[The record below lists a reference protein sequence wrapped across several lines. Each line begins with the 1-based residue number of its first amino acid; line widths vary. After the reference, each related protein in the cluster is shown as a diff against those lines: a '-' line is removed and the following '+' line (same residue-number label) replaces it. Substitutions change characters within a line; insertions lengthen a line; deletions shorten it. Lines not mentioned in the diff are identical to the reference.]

1 MYRTYILRLKPNKTQ
16 TKLLDKTI
24 SCVQKFDDIYL
35 NQIKN
40 KYTCSGFEIIK
51 VARNIDNG
59 LDTVDNTILFCEL
72 DILQKLNKEKKLA
85 NKFEFKTNYCKYV
98 ESIEDV
104 ISNHTIYLPS
114 IGHIKLFNKRD
125 YDEVEKFISIT
136 VYKTIDEKYFVNV
149 LFRKKNKIVDTKLD
163 INNSIGLDYSSN
175 KFYVDNNG
183 ESPKKPALIRDYDKE
198 ILAMQKKF
206 AELRNDNKPRQKL
219 LTRYCKTQRHV
230 ANKRNDFL
238 HKTSKEL
245 ADKYDYVFA
254 EDINFSEIVTY
265 RKLGKATNDN
275 AYHNFLEILNYKME
289 DRGKKL
295 VKIDKNYPSSR
306 KCSNC
311 GYVREKLALDERS
324 WICPEC
330 GVVLDRDVN
339 AAINIRN
346 RGIEIASQQAAG
358 RAARSYA

>member
-51 VARNIDNG
+51 EARNIDSN
-59 LDTVDNTILFCEL
+59 LTSVDNTILFCEL
-72 DILQKLNKEKKLA
+72 DIIQKLKKEKKLA
-85 NKFEFKTNYCKYV
+85 NRFEFKTNYCKYV

-104 ISNHTIYLPS
+104 ISNHTLYLPS

-125 YDEVEKFISIT
+125 YDQVEKFISIT
-136 VYKTIDEKYFVNV
+136 VYRTIDEKYFANV
-149 LFRKKNKIVDTKLD
+149 LFRKKNRTVDKSLD
-163 INNSIGLDYSSN
+163 LNNSIGLDYSSN

-183 ESPKKPALIRDYDKE
+183 ESPKKPTLIRDYDKE

-206 AELRNDNKPRQKL
+206 TELRNDNKPRQKL

-265 RKLGKATNDN
+265 RKLGKA
-275 AYHNFLEILNYKME
+275 K
-289 DRGKKL
+289 
-295 VKIDKNYPSSR
+295 
-306 KCSNC
+306 
-311 GYVREKLALDERS
+311 
-324 WICPEC
+324 
-330 GVVLDRDVN
+330 
-339 AAINIRN
+339 
-346 RGIEIASQQAAG
+346 
-358 RAARSYA
+358 

>member
-35 NQIKN
+35 NQIKD
-40 KYTCSGFEIIK
+40 KFTSSGFEIIK
-51 VARNIDNG
+51 EARNIDSD
-59 LDTVDNTILFCEL
+59 LATVDNTILFCEL
-72 DILQKLNKEKKLA
+72 DIVQKLKKERKLA
-85 NKFEFKTNYCKYV
+85 NRFEFKTNYCKYV

-104 ISNHTIYLPS
+104 ISNHTLYLPS

-125 YDEVEKFISIT
+125 YDQVEKFISIT
-136 VYKTIDEKYFVNV
+136 VYRTIDEKYFANV
-149 LFRKKNKIVDTKLD
+149 LFRKKNRTVDKSLD
-163 INNSIGLDYSSN
+163 LNNSIGLDYSSN

-183 ESPKKPALIRDYDKE
+183 ESPKKPTLIRDYDKE

-206 AELRNDNKPRQKL
+206 TELRNDNKPRQKL

-311 GYVREKLALDERS
+311 GYVREKLALAKRS

-346 RGIEIASQQAAG
+346 RGSQLPVVETTG
-358 RAARSYA
+358 L

>member
-35 NQIKN
+35 NQIKDIFP
-40 KYTCSGFEIIK
+40 YSGFEIIK
-51 VARNIDNG
+51 EARNIDSD
-59 LDTVDNTILFCEL
+59 LATVDNTILFCEL
-72 DILQKLNKEKKLA
+72 DVIQKLKKERKLA

-104 ISNHTIYLPS
+104 ISNHTLYLPS

-125 YDEVEKFISIT
+125 YDQVEKFISIT
-136 VYKTIDEKYFVNV
+136 VYRTIDEKYFANV
-149 LFRKKNKIVDTKLD
+149 LFRKKNRTVDKSLD
-163 INNSIGLDYSSN
+163 LNNSIGLDYSSN

-183 ESPKKPALIRDYDKE
+183 ESPKKPTLIRDYDKE

-206 AELRNDNKPRQKL
+206 TELRNDNKPRQKL

-311 GYVREKLALDERS
+311 GYVREKLALAKRS

-346 RGIEIASQQAAG
+346 RGSQLPVVETTG
-358 RAARSYA
+358 L

>member
-1 MYRTYILRLKPNKTQ
+1 MYRTYILRLMPNKTQ

-35 NQIKN
+35 NQIKD

-51 VARNIDNG
+51 EARNIDSN
-59 LDTVDNTILFCEL
+59 LISVDNTILFCEL
-72 DILQKLNKEKKLA
+72 DIIQKIKKEKKLA
-85 NKFEFKTNYCKYV
+85 NRFEFKTNYCKYV

-104 ISNHTIYLPS
+104 ISNHTLYLPS

-125 YDEVEKFISIT
+125 YDQVEKFISIT
-136 VYKTIDEKYFVNV
+136 VYRTIDEKYFANV
-149 LFRKKNKIVDTKLD
+149 LFRKKNRTVDKSLD
-163 INNSIGLDYSSN
+163 LNNSIGLDYSSN

-183 ESPKKPALIRDYDKE
+183 ESPKKPTLIRDYDKE

-238 HKTSKEL
+238 HKTSREL

-330 GVVLDRDVN
+330 GVVLDRDIN

>member
-1 MYRTYILRLKPNKTQ
+1 M
-16 TKLLDKTI
+16 
-24 SCVQKFDDIYL
+24 
-35 NQIKN
+35 
-40 KYTCSGFEIIK
+40 
-51 VARNIDNG
+51 
-59 LDTVDNTILFCEL
+59 
-72 DILQKLNKEKKLA
+72 A
-85 NKFEFKTNYCKYV
+85 NRFEFKTNYCKYV

-104 ISNHTIYLPS
+104 ISNHTLYLPS

-125 YDEVEKFISIT
+125 YDQVEKFISIT
-136 VYKTIDEKYFVNV
+136 VYRTIDEKYFANV
-149 LFRKKNKIVDTKLD
+149 LFRKKNRTVDKSLD
-163 INNSIGLDYSSN
+163 LNNSIGLDYSSN

-183 ESPKKPALIRDYDKE
+183 ESPKKPTLIRDYDKE

-206 AELRNDNKPRQKL
+206 TELRNDNKPRQKL

-311 GYVREKLALDERS
+311 GYVREKLALAKRS

-346 RGIEIASQQAAG
+346 RGSQLPVVETTG
-358 RAARSYA
+358 L

>member
-35 NQIKN
+35 NQIKD

-51 VARNIDNG
+51 EARNIDSN
-59 LDTVDNTILFCEL
+59 LISVDNTILFCEL
-72 DILQKLNKEKKLA
+72 DIIQKLKKEKKLA

-98 ESIEDV
+98 DSIEDV
-104 ISNHTIYLPS
+104 ISDNNIFIPS
-114 IGHIKLFNKRD
+114 IGHIKLFNKRE
-125 YDEVEKFISIT
+125 YDEVERFISIT
-136 VYKTIDEKYFVNV
+136 VYKTIDEIYFANV
-149 LFRKKNKIVDTKLD
+149 LFRKKNKTVDKNLD
-163 INNSIGLDYSSN
+163 LNNSIGLDYSSS

-183 ESPKKPALIRDYDKE
+183 ESPNKPTLIRDYDKE

-206 AELRNDNKPRQKL
+206 TKLRNENKPRQKL
-219 LTRYCKTQRHV
+219 LIRYCKTQRHV

-238 HKTSKEL
+238 HKTSTEL
-245 ADKYDYVFA
+245 ANKYDYVFA

-330 GVVLDRDVN
+330 GVVLDRDIN
-339 AAINIRN
+339 AAINIKN
-346 RGIEIASQQAAG
+346 RGIEIVSQKAAG
-358 RAARSYA
+358 RVARSYA

>member
-35 NQIKN
+35 NQIKD
-40 KYTCSGFEIIK
+40 KYTSSGFEIIK
-51 VARNIDNG
+51 EARNIDSD
-59 LDTVDNTILFCEL
+59 LATVDNTILFCEL
-72 DILQKLNKEKKLA
+72 DIIQKLKKEKKLA
-85 NKFEFKTNYCKYV
+85 NRFEFKTNYCKYV

-104 ISNHTIYLPS
+104 ISNHTLYLPS

-125 YDEVEKFISIT
+125 YDQVEKFISIT
-136 VYKTIDEKYFVNV
+136 VYRTIDEKYFANV
-149 LFRKKNKIVDTKLD
+149 LFRKKNRTVDKSLD
-163 INNSIGLDYSSN
+163 LNNSIGLDYSSN

-183 ESPKKPALIRDYDKE
+183 ESPKKPTLIRDYDKE

-206 AELRNDNKPRQKL
+206 TELRNDNKPRQKL

-230 ANKRNDFL
+230 TNKRNDFL

-346 RGIEIASQQAAG
+346 RGSQLPVVETTG
-358 RAARSYA
+358 L

>member
-35 NQIKN
+35 NQIKD

-51 VARNIDNG
+51 EARNIDSD
-59 LDTVDNTILFCEL
+59 LATVDNTILFCEL
-72 DILQKLNKEKKLA
+72 DIIQKLKKEKKLA
-85 NKFEFKTNYCKYV
+85 NRFEFKTNYCKYV

-104 ISNHTIYLPS
+104 ISNHTLYLPS

-125 YDEVEKFISIT
+125 YDQVEKFISIT
-136 VYKTIDEKYFVNV
+136 VYRTIDEKYFANV
-149 LFRKKNKIVDTKLD
+149 LFRKKNRTVDKSLD
-163 INNSIGLDYSSN
+163 LNNSIGLDYSSN

-183 ESPKKPALIRDYDKE
+183 ESPKKPTLIRDYDKE

-206 AELRNDNKPRQKL
+206 TELRNDNKPRQKL

-311 GYVREKLALDERS
+311 GYVREKLALAKRS

-346 RGIEIASQQAAG
+346 RGSQLPVVETTG
-358 RAARSYA
+358 L

>member
-35 NQIKN
+35 NQIKDKFN
-40 KYTCSGFEIIK
+40 YSGFEIIK
-51 VARNIDNG
+51 EARNIDSS
-59 LDTVDNTILFCEL
+59 LATVDNTILFCEL
-72 DILQKLNKEKKLA
+72 DIVQKLKKERKLA

-104 ISNHTIYLPS
+104 ISNHTLYLPS
-114 IGHIKLFNKRD
+114 IGHIILFNKRD

-136 VYKTIDEKYFVNV
+136 VYRTIDEKYFANI
-149 LFRKKNKIVDTKLD
+149 LFRKKNKIIDKNLD
-163 INNSIGLDYSSN
+163 LNNSIGLDYSSN

-183 ESPKKPALIRDYDKE
+183 ESPKKPTLIRDYDKE

-206 AELRNDNKPRQKL
+206 TELKNDNKPRQKL

-311 GYVREKLALDERS
+311 GNVREKLALAKRS

-346 RGIEIASQQAAG
+346 RGSQLPVVETTG
-358 RAARSYA
+358 L

>member
-1 MYRTYILRLKPNKTQ
+1 M
-16 TKLLDKTI
+16 
-24 SCVQKFDDIYL
+24 
-35 NQIKN
+35 
-40 KYTCSGFEIIK
+40 
-51 VARNIDNG
+51 
-59 LDTVDNTILFCEL
+59 
-72 DILQKLNKEKKLA
+72 A
-85 NKFEFKTNYCKYV
+85 NRFEFKTNYCKYV

-104 ISNHTIYLPS
+104 ISNHTLYLPS

-125 YDEVEKFISIT
+125 YDQVEKFISIT
-136 VYKTIDEKYFVNV
+136 VYRTIDEKYFANV
-149 LFRKKNKIVDTKLD
+149 LFRKKNRTVDKSLD
-163 INNSIGLDYSSN
+163 LNNSIGLDYSSN

-206 AELRNDNKPRQKL
+206 TELRNNNKPHQKL

-265 RKLGKATNDN
+265 RKLDKATNDN
-275 AYHNFLEILNYKME
+275 AYHNFLEILDYKME

-330 GVVLDRDVN
+330 GVVLDRDIN

-346 RGIEIASQQAAG
+346 RGIEIVSQQAAG
-358 RAARSYA
+358 RSARSYA

>member
-16 TKLLDKTI
+16 IKLLDKTI

-35 NQIKN
+35 NQIKD

-51 VARNIDNG
+51 EARNIDSN
-59 LDTVDNTILFCEL
+59 LMSVDNTILFCEL
-72 DILQKLNKEKKLA
+72 DIIQKLKKEKKLA
-85 NKFEFKTNYCKYV
+85 NRFEFKTNYCKYV

-104 ISNHTIYLPS
+104 IFNHTLYLPS

-125 YDEVEKFISIT
+125 YDQVEKFISIT
-136 VYKTIDEKYFVNV
+136 VYRTIDEKYFANV
-149 LFRKKNKIVDTKLD
+149 LFRKKNRTVDKSLD
-163 INNSIGLDYSSN
+163 LNNSIGLDYSSN

-183 ESPKKPALIRDYDKE
+183 ESPKKPTLIRDYDKE

-206 AELRNDNKPRQKL
+206 TELRNDNKPRQKL

-330 GVVLDRDVN
+330 GVVLDRDIN

-346 RGIEIASQQAAG
+346 RGIEIVSQQAAG
-358 RAARSYA
+358 RSARSYA

>member
-51 VARNIDNG
+51 EARNIDSN
-59 LDTVDNTILFCEL
+59 LISVDNTILFCEL

-136 VYKTIDEKYFVNV
+136 VYKTIDEKYFANV
-149 LFRKKNKIVDTKLD
+149 LFRKKNKVVDTKLD
-163 INNSIGLDYSSN
+163 LNNSIGLDYSSN

-183 ESPKKPALIRDYDKE
+183 ESPKKPTLIRDYDKE

-206 AELRNDNKPRQKL
+206 TELRNNNKPRQKL

-245 ADKYDYVFA
+245 TDKYDYVFA

-330 GVVLDRDVN
+330 GVVLDRDIN

-346 RGIEIASQQAAG
+346 RGIEIVSQQAAG

>member
-40 KYTCSGFEIIK
+40 KYTSSGFEIIK
-51 VARNIDNG
+51 EARIIDSN
-59 LDTVDNTILFCEL
+59 LMSVDNTILFCEL
-72 DILQKLNKEKKLA
+72 DIIQKLKKEKKLA
-85 NKFEFKTNYCKYV
+85 NRFEFKTNYCKYV
-98 ESIEDV
+98 ELIEDV
-104 ISNHTIYLPS
+104 ISNHTLYLPS

-125 YDEVEKFISIT
+125 YDQVEKFISIT
-136 VYKTIDEKYFVNV
+136 VYRTIDEKYFANV
-149 LFRKKNKIVDTKLD
+149 LFRKKNRTVDKSLD
-163 INNSIGLDYSSN
+163 LNNSIGLDYSSN

-183 ESPKKPALIRDYDKE
+183 ESPKKPTLIRDYEKE

-206 AELRNDNKPRQKL
+206 TELRNDNKPRQKL

-324 WICPEC
+324 WVCPEC

-346 RGIEIASQQAAG
+346 RGSQLLVVETT
-358 RAARSYA
+358 SL

>member
-1 MYRTYILRLKPNKTQ
+1 MYRTYILRLNPNKTQ

-35 NQIKN
+35 NQIKD
-40 KYTCSGFEIIK
+40 KYTCSGFQIIK
-51 VARNIDNG
+51 EARNIDSN
-59 LDTVDNTILFCEL
+59 LMSVDNTILFCEL
-72 DILQKLNKEKKLA
+72 DIIQKLKKEKKLA
-85 NKFEFKTNYCKYV
+85 NRFEFKTNYCKYV

-104 ISNHTIYLPS
+104 ISNHTLYLPS

-125 YDEVEKFISIT
+125 YDQVEKFISIT
-136 VYKTIDEKYFVNV
+136 VYRTIDEKYFANV
-149 LFRKKNKIVDTKLD
+149 LFRKKNRTVDKSLD
-163 INNSIGLDYSSN
+163 LNNSIGLDYSSN

-183 ESPKKPALIRDYDKE
+183 ESPKKPTLIRDYDKE

-206 AELRNDNKPRQKL
+206 TELRNDNKPRQKL

-230 ANKRNDFL
+230 TNKRNDFL

-346 RGIEIASQQAAG
+346 RGSQLPVVETTG
-358 RAARSYA
+358 L

>member
-183 ESPKKPALIRDYDKE
+183 ESPKKPTLIRDYDKE

-206 AELRNDNKPRQKL
+206 TELRNDNKPRQKL

-265 RKLGKATNDN
+265 RKLGKAANDN

-330 GVVLDRDVN
+330 GVVLDRDIN

-346 RGIEIASQQAAG
+346 RGIEIVSQQAAG

>member
-35 NQIKN
+35 NQIKD
-40 KYTCSGFEIIK
+40 KFTSSGFEIIK
-51 VARNIDNG
+51 EARNIDSN
-59 LDTVDNTILFCEL
+59 LISVDNTILFCEL
-72 DILQKLNKEKKLA
+72 DIIQKLKKEKKLA
-85 NKFEFKTNYCKYV
+85 NRFEFKTNYCKYV

-104 ISNHTIYLPS
+104 ISNHTLYLPS

-125 YDEVEKFISIT
+125 YDQVEKFISIT
-136 VYKTIDEKYFVNV
+136 VYRTIDEKYFANV
-149 LFRKKNKIVDTKLD
+149 LFRKKNRTVDKSLD
-163 INNSIGLDYSSN
+163 LNNSIGLDYSSN

-183 ESPKKPALIRDYDKE
+183 ESPKKPTLIRDYDKE

-206 AELRNDNKPRQKL
+206 TELRNDNKPRQKL

-311 GYVREKLALDERS
+311 GYVREKLALAKRS

-346 RGIEIASQQAAG
+346 RGSQLPVVETTG
-358 RAARSYA
+358 L

>member
-35 NQIKN
+35 NQIKD

-51 VARNIDNG
+51 EARNIDSN
-59 LDTVDNTILFCEL
+59 LMSVDNTILFCEL
-72 DILQKLNKEKKLA
+72 DIIQKLKKEKKLA
-85 NKFEFKTNYCKYV
+85 NRFEFKTNYCKYV

-104 ISNHTIYLPS
+104 ISNHTLYLPS

-125 YDEVEKFISIT
+125 YDQVEKFISIT
-136 VYKTIDEKYFVNV
+136 VYRTIDEKYFANV
-149 LFRKKNKIVDTKLD
+149 LFRKKNRTVDKSLD
-163 INNSIGLDYSSN
+163 LNNSIGLDYSSN

-183 ESPKKPALIRDYDKE
+183 ESPKKPTLIRDYDKE

-206 AELRNDNKPRQKL
+206 TELRNDNKPRQKL

-254 EDINFSEIVTY
+254 EDINLSEIVTY

-289 DRGKKL
+289 GRGKKL

-330 GVVLDRDVN
+330 GVVLDRDIN

-346 RGIEIASQQAAG
+346 RGIKIVSQQAAG

>member
-24 SCVQKFDDIYL
+24 SCVQKVDDIYL

-51 VARNIDNG
+51 VARNIDHG

-163 INNSIGLDYSSN
+163 INNFIGLDYSSN

-295 VKIDKNYPSSR
+295 VKIDKN
-306 KCSNC
+306 
-311 GYVREKLALDERS
+311 
-324 WICPEC
+324 
-330 GVVLDRDVN
+330 
-339 AAINIRN
+339 
-346 RGIEIASQQAAG
+346 
-358 RAARSYA
+358 

>member
-1 MYRTYILRLKPNKTQ
+1 M
-16 TKLLDKTI
+16 
-24 SCVQKFDDIYL
+24 
-35 NQIKN
+35 
-40 KYTCSGFEIIK
+40 
-51 VARNIDNG
+51 
-59 LDTVDNTILFCEL
+59 
-72 DILQKLNKEKKLA
+72 A
-85 NKFEFKTNYCKYV
+85 NK
-98 ESIEDV
+98 I
-104 ISNHTIYLPS
+104 
-114 IGHIKLFNKRD
+114 
-125 YDEVEKFISIT
+125 
-136 VYKTIDEKYFVNV
+136 
-149 LFRKKNKIVDTKLD
+149 
-163 INNSIGLDYSSN
+163 
-175 KFYVDNNG
+175 
-183 ESPKKPALIRDYDKE
+183 
-198 ILAMQKKF
+198 
-206 AELRNDNKPRQKL
+206 
-219 LTRYCKTQRHV
+219 
-230 ANKRNDFL
+230 NDFL

-330 GVVLDRDVN
+330 GVVLDRD
-339 AAINIRN
+339 INQKNSGPSSARN
-346 RGIEIASQQAAG
+346 RGIEIVSQQAAG

>member
-51 VARNIDNG
+51 VARNIDHG

-183 ESPKKPALIRDYDKE
+183 ESPKKPTLIRDYDKE

-206 AELRNDNKPRQKL
+206 TELRNDNKPRQKL

-295 VKIDKNYPSSR
+295 VKIDS
-306 KCSNC
+306 
-311 GYVREKLALDERS
+311 
-324 WICPEC
+324 
-330 GVVLDRDVN
+330 VVLYL
-339 AAINIRN
+339 
-346 RGIEIASQQAAG
+346 IEMSM
-358 RAARSYA
+358 RP

>member
-1 MYRTYILRLKPNKTQ
+1 MYRSYILRLKPNKTQ

-24 SCVQKFDDIYL
+24 SSVQKFDEIYL
-35 NQIKN
+35 NQIKRN
-40 KYTCSGFEIIK
+40 NTCSGFEIIK
-51 VARNIDNG
+51 AARNIDRD
-59 LDTVDNTILFCEL
+59 LDTVDNTILFCEI

-114 IGHIKLFNKRD
+114 IGHIELFNKRD

-136 VYKTIDEKYFVNV
+136 VYKTIDEKYFANV
-149 LFRKKNKIVDTKLD
+149 LFRKKNRTVDKSLD
-163 INNSIGLDYSSN
+163 LNNSIGLDYSSN

-183 ESPKKPALIRDYDKE
+183 ENPKKPTLIRDYDKE

-206 AELRNDNKPRQKL
+206 TELRNDDKPRQKL

-330 GVVLDRDVN
+330 GVVLDRDIN

-346 RGIEIASQQAAG
+346 RGIEIVSQQAAG

>member
-51 VARNIDNG
+51 EARNIDSN
-59 LDTVDNTILFCEL
+59 LISVDNTILFCEL
-72 DILQKLNKEKKLA
+72 DIIQKLKKEKKLA
-85 NKFEFKTNYCKYV
+85 NRFEFKTNYCKYV

-104 ISNHTIYLPS
+104 ISNHTLYLPS

-125 YDEVEKFISIT
+125 YDQVEKFISIT
-136 VYKTIDEKYFVNV
+136 VYRTIDEKYFANV
-149 LFRKKNKIVDTKLD
+149 LFRKKNRTVDKSLD
-163 INNSIGLDYSSN
+163 LNNSIGLDYSSN

-183 ESPKKPALIRDYDKE
+183 ESPKKPTLIRDYDKE

-206 AELRNDNKPRQKL
+206 TELRNDNKPRQKL

-254 EDINFSEIVTY
+254 ED
-265 RKLGKATNDN
+265 
-275 AYHNFLEILNYKME
+275 
-289 DRGKKL
+289 RGKKL

-330 GVVLDRDVN
+330 GVVLDRDIN

-346 RGIEIASQQAAG
+346 RGIKIVSQQAAG
-358 RAARSYA
+358 RATRSYA

>member
-1 MYRTYILRLKPNKTQ
+1 MYRTYILRLKPNKTH

-35 NQIKN
+35 NQIKD
-40 KYTCSGFEIIK
+40 KFTSSGFEIIK
-51 VARNIDNG
+51 EARNIDSD
-59 LDTVDNTILFCEL
+59 LATVDNTILFCEL
-72 DILQKLNKEKKLA
+72 DIIQKLKKERKLA
-85 NKFEFKTNYCKYV
+85 NRFEFKTNYCKYV

-104 ISNHTIYLPS
+104 ISNHTLYLPS

-125 YDEVEKFISIT
+125 YDQVEKFISIT
-136 VYKTIDEKYFVNV
+136 VYRTIDEKYFANV
-149 LFRKKNKIVDTKLD
+149 LFRKKNRTVDKSLD
-163 INNSIGLDYSSN
+163 LNNSIGLDYSSN

-183 ESPKKPALIRDYDKE
+183 ESPKKPTLIRDYDKE

-206 AELRNDNKPRQKL
+206 TELRNDNKPRQKL

-311 GYVREKLALDERS
+311 GYVREKLALAKRS

-330 GVVLDRDVN
+330 GVVLDRDVK

-346 RGIEIASQQAAG
+346 RGSQLPVVETTG
-358 RAARSYA
+358 L

>member
-35 NQIKN
+35 NQIKD
-40 KYTCSGFEIIK
+40 KFTSSGFEIIK
-51 VARNIDNG
+51 EARNIDSD
-59 LDTVDNTILFCEL
+59 LATVDNTILFCEL
-72 DILQKLNKEKKLA
+72 DIIQKLKKERKLA
-85 NKFEFKTNYCKYV
+85 NRFEFKTNYCKYV

-104 ISNHTIYLPS
+104 ISNHTLYLPS

-125 YDEVEKFISIT
+125 YDQVEKFISIT
-136 VYKTIDEKYFVNV
+136 VYRTIDEKYFANV
-149 LFRKKNKIVDTKLD
+149 LFRKKSKAVDKNLD
-163 INNSIGLDYSSN
+163 LNNSIGLDYSSN

-183 ESPKKPALIRDYDKE
+183 ESPKKPTLIRDYDKE

-206 AELRNDNKPRQKL
+206 TELRNDNKPRQKL

-311 GYVREKLALDERS
+311 GYVREKLALAKRS

-346 RGIEIASQQAAG
+346 RGSQLPVVETTG
-358 RAARSYA
+358 L

>member
-51 VARNIDNG
+51 EARNIDSN
-59 LDTVDNTILFCEL
+59 LTSVDNTILFCEL
-72 DILQKLNKEKKLA
+72 DIIQKLKKERKLA
-85 NKFEFKTNYCKYV
+85 NRFEFKTNYCKYV

-104 ISNHTIYLPS
+104 ISNHTLYLPS

-125 YDEVEKFISIT
+125 YDQVEKFISIT
-136 VYKTIDEKYFVNV
+136 VYRTIDEKYFANV
-149 LFRKKNKIVDTKLD
+149 LFRKKNRTVDKSLD
-163 INNSIGLDYSSN
+163 LNNSIGLDYSSN

-183 ESPKKPALIRDYDKE
+183 ESPKKPTLIRDYDKE

-206 AELRNDNKPRQKL
+206 TELRNDNKPRQKL

-230 ANKRNDFL
+230 TNKRNDFL

-346 RGIEIASQQAAG
+346 RGSQLPVVETTG
-358 RAARSYA
+358 L

>member
-1 MYRTYILRLKPNKTQ
+1 MYRSYILRLKPNKTQ

-24 SCVQKFDDIYL
+24 SYVQKFDDIYL
-35 NQIKN
+35 TQIKGSN
-40 KYTCSGFEIIK
+40 TCSGFEIIK
-51 VARNIDNG
+51 VARNIDHG

-72 DILQKLNKEKKLA
+72 DILQKLNKEKKTA

-163 INNSIGLDYSSN
+163 LNNSIGLDYSSN

-206 AELRNDNKPRQKL
+206 TELRNDNKPRQKL

-324 WICPEC
+324 WVCPEC

>member
-51 VARNIDNG
+51 VARNIDHG

-330 GVVLDRDVN
+330 GVVLDRDIN

-346 RGIEIASQQAAG
+346 RGIEIVSQQAAG

>member
-51 VARNIDNG
+51 VARNIDHG

>member
-35 NQIKN
+35 NQIKD
-40 KYTCSGFEIIK
+40 KFTSSGFEIIK
-51 VARNIDNG
+51 EARNIDSD
-59 LDTVDNTILFCEL
+59 LATVDNTILFCEL
-72 DILQKLNKEKKLA
+72 DIIQKLKKERKLA
-85 NKFEFKTNYCKYV
+85 NRFEFKTNYCKYV

-104 ISNHTIYLPS
+104 ISNHTLYLPS

-125 YDEVEKFISIT
+125 YDQVEKFISIT
-136 VYKTIDEKYFVNV
+136 VYRTIDEKYFANV
-149 LFRKKNKIVDTKLD
+149 LFRKKNRTVDKSLD
-163 INNSIGLDYSSN
+163 LNNSIGLDYSSN

-183 ESPKKPALIRDYDKE
+183 ESPKKPTLIRDYDKE

-206 AELRNDNKPRQKL
+206 TELRNDNKPRQKL

-311 GYVREKLALDERS
+311 GYVREKLALAKRS

-346 RGIEIASQQAAG
+346 RGSQLPVVETTG
-358 RAARSYA
+358 L